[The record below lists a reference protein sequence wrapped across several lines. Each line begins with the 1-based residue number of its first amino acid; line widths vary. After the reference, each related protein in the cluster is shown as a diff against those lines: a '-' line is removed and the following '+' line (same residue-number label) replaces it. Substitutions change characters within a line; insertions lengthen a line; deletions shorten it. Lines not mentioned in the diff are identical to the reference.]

1 MSHSHTHNNVTLSD
15 GSNVDMGD
23 DSTGAEA
30 LQKEVGANNHLK
42 LELAFLEGMAAAGGA
57 GGGSGGAG
65 GAGGA
70 GGNYSD
76 GVPDIFGSGGSN
88 GSSGAQGGS
97 HNSMLDFV
105 NNHQATLSAVTTGLD
120 KA

>member
-30 LQKEVGANNHLK
+30 LQKEVGANNKLK
-42 LELAFLEGMAAAGGA
+42 LELAFMEGMAAGGA
-57 GGGSGGAG
+57 GAGASGGAS
-65 GAGGA
+65 GAS

-76 GVPDIFGSGGSN
+76 GVDDVFGGNKASSGSGSKG
-88 GSSGAQGGS
+88 
-97 HNSMLDFV
+97 NSLLDFV
-105 NNHQATLSAVTTGLD
+105 NNLDGTLSSSGSNVG

>member
-57 GGGSGGAG
+57 GAR
-65 GAGGA
+65 
-70 GGNYSD
+70 
-76 GVPDIFGSGGSN
+76 
-88 GSSGAQGGS
+88 
-97 HNSMLDFV
+97 
-105 NNHQATLSAVTTGLD
+105 
-120 KA
+120 

>member
-23 DSTGAEA
+23 DSTGAQA

-42 LELAFLEGMAAAGGA
+42 LELAFLEGMAAAGAQGGGSSGA
-57 GGGSGGAG
+57 GGM
-65 GAGGA
+65 

-76 GVPDIFGSGGSN
+76 GVPDIFGNGNSGSN
-88 GSSGAQGGS
+88 GAQGS

-105 NNHQATLSAVTTGLD
+105 NNLEGTLSAVTTSLD